1 MKKIDKNY
9 IEDLIEP
16 YLEKINTICEIV
28 GKPNNK
34 TENIFI
40 VSKGDIEYEDLIQNQ
55 CRGKCEPKNGYIYF
69 RNDTELNPLIIIHEF
84 IHRLSRK
91 RLWFEWVIGIQ
102 YKDGKTTYFNEFLT
116 EAITYKITGQKEN
129 NNKYNVG
136 IKYIEKLFNRFGEK
150 KVMLAYFKGKRKDF
164 KKMLKGDYKN
174 YINAITNLYYFSN
187 CSDNSISVDETSQFL
202 DKLTSSW

>member
-28 GKPNNK
+28 GKPNNI

-91 RLWFEWVIGIQ
+91 RLWFEWVIGTQ

-136 IKYIEKLFNRFGEK
+136 IKYIEKLFNRLIIRFYFFYIIILCYEIIIGLTKDTFGTILIIKLK
-150 KVMLAYFKGKRKDF
+150 KIKSNIVFSTAIHLIRVS
-164 KKMLKGDYKN
+164 LKSG
-174 YINAITNLYYFSN
+174 SR
-187 CSDNSISVDETSQFL
+187 
-202 DKLTSSW
+202 W